1 MKLECS
7 KKSLL
12 NAINIVSKAVST
24 RSTLPILNCILL
36 TGDREGFRLLASDRE
51 LSIETDN
58 IESDLYEKGSVAID
72 AKMFADI
79 IKALPTEMVTL
90 TVDEKNVCHIKSGKS
105 EFTINGQPAEQFPEV
120 PVVNKRENIVLK
132 SADIKNMIKQ
142 TIFSVATD
150 ESKPIL
156 TGELFKF
163 DENCF
168 NAVAIDGFRVSW
180 RKTVCEYDGYTEMV
194 VPSKTLNELARL
206 LSDDE
211 NEKATIYYSSSYIL
225 FEIKGCT
232 IVSRLLDGEFL
243 NYENLFVENSPV
255 KLTAN
260 THELLSAFERAT
272 IVSEDNKKTPVIL
285 TIKENNLNIRTTT
298 DRGLVNEDVPITL
311 DGEEL
316 VIHVQ
321 VLVHRF
327 HHPLGVVGVVDG
339 KAAGV
344 ADLLRPAAQDAHTG
358 RVEGGGKHLVA
369 LFPAQHP
376 AQALLHLPGR
386 LVGEGDG
393 HHVPAAHGVLPQ
405 HAVQPAGRGG
415 AGHDGTAQ
423 GLDVLFGGGA
433 GQLF

>member
-243 NYENLFVENSPV
+243 NYENLFVENSLV

-285 TIKENNLNIRTTT
+285 TIKENNLNIKTTT

-316 VIHVQ
+316 VITFNARYIIDILKV
-321 VLVHRF
+321 VEEEYVTMNF
-327 HHPLGVVGVVDG
+327 NTNKSPCIVTGVTNHDYRY
-339 KAAGV
+339 
-344 ADLLRPAAQDAHTG
+344 L
-358 RVEGGGKHLVA
+358 
-369 LFPAQHP
+369 
-376 AQALLHLPGR
+376 
-386 LVGEGDG
+386 
-393 HHVPAAHGVLPQ
+393 VLPIN
-405 HAVQPAGRGG
+405 PR
-415 AGHDGTAQ
+415 
-423 GLDVLFGGGA
+423 
-433 GQLF
+433 

>member
-1 MKLECS
+1 MAVFPASLAVNS
-7 KKSLL
+7 SLPSPFTLKSYESPRLDSFKASA
-12 NAINIVSKAVST
+12 NACAVFFSP
-24 RSTLPILNCILL
+24 STLSAVLVSPVI
-36 TGDREGFRLLASDRE
+36 
-51 LSIETDN
+51 
-58 IESDLYEKGSVAID
+58 
-72 AKMFADI
+72 
-79 IKALPTEMVTL
+79 VTL

-243 NYENLFVENSPV
+243 NYENLFVENSLV

-285 TIKENNLNIRTTT
+285 TIKENNLNIKTTT

-316 VIHVQ
+316 VITFNARYIIDILKV
-321 VLVHRF
+321 VEEEYVTMNF
-327 HHPLGVVGVVDG
+327 NTNKSPCIVTGVTNHDY
-339 KAAGV
+339 KY
-344 ADLLRPAAQDAHTG
+344 L
-358 RVEGGGKHLVA
+358 
-369 LFPAQHP
+369 
-376 AQALLHLPGR
+376 
-386 LVGEGDG
+386 
-393 HHVPAAHGVLPQ
+393 VLPIN
-405 HAVQPAGRGG
+405 PR
-415 AGHDGTAQ
+415 
-423 GLDVLFGGGA
+423 
-433 GQLF
+433 